1 MGHIRPLTEKDIP
14 RVIDLHRSVLRNG
27 QSFSPAVARSYETY
41 FGEIFFRHPW
51 SDHASPSMVYQA
63 DDGTVVGC
71 LGVLPCRMSWHGQPI
86 RAALGHHFMVEPGS
100 RSTLA
105 ALELLKA
112 FLTGPQDLALAT
124 EANHTSRKIWE
135 GVGGKTSL
143 LYSLRWTRAL
153 RPSRFVLSRLETRRS
168 LVPLAVAFRPFC
180 LALDAALARV
190 PESHFHLSRPQ
201 IHGEELGGKT
211 LLDCLRELSQRRAL
225 SLTYDERAL
234 QWLLGL
240 LEQIRTPGDLQK
252 VLLRDDAGK
261 IVGWYLYYLNPGG
274 LSEVVQIAA
283 NGKAMEDVL
292 GHLFYHAWQRG
303 SFAVSG
309 QVDPRFMQEFLS
321 QHCFLHG
328 GSWTLVH
335 ARNPDLLQ
343 TIDRGDALLTR
354 LEGEWTIGF

>member
-1 MGHIRPLTEKDIP
+1 MEHIRPLIEEDIP
-14 RVIDLHRSVLRNG
+14 QVIDLHQRLLRNG
-27 QSFSPAVARSYETY
+27 RNFSAETVTSYRTY

-51 SDHASPSMVYQA
+51 SDPESPSLVYQA
-63 DDGTVVGC
+63 DDGKVVGC

-112 FLTGPQDLALAT
+112 FLLGPQDLALAT

-143 LYSLRWTRAL
+143 LYSLRWTRPL
-153 RPSRFVLSRLETRRS
+153 RPTRFFLSRLETRRS
-168 LVPLAVAFRPFC
+168 LVPLALAFGPFC
-180 LALDAALARV
+180 RVLDAALARA
-190 PESHFHLSRPQ
+190 PESHFHLPPAQ
-201 IHGEELGGKT
+201 AAGEELDRET
-211 LLDCLRELSQRRAL
+211 LLGCLRELSRRRAL
-225 SLTYDERAL
+225 SLMYDERSL
-234 QWLLGL
+234 EWLLGL
-240 LEQIRTPGDLQK
+240 LDQIKTPGDLQK
-252 VLLRDDAGK
+252 VLLRDTGGN
-261 IVGWYLYYLNPGG
+261 IVGWYLYFLKPGG
-274 LSEVVQIAA
+274 VSEVVQVAA
-283 NGKAMEDVL
+283 NGKAMEKALD
-292 GHLFYHAWQRG
+292 HLFYHAWRRG
-303 SFAVSG
+303 SYAVSG
-309 QVDPRFMQEFLS
+309 QVDPRFIQEYLTK
-321 QHCFLHG
+321 HCFLHG